1 MIHTFNGSC
10 LCGGITFSVNG
21 FSDKAAN
28 CHCTMCRK
36 FHGAAFGTLVSV
48 TGLTWLTGTELLKHY
63 TALNGTN
70 RTFCQE
76 CGASLGFREKGA
88 EIDDME
94 LAISTFNEDIPV
106 KIEAHIYTN
115 YKANWCVLQSE
126 LAVFPEGRDNGE

>member
-1 MIHTFNGSC
+1 MTHKYKGSC
-10 LCGGITFSVNG
+10 LCAGITFSVEG

-48 TGLTWLTGTELLKHY
+48 TGLTWLSGVELLKHF
-63 TALNGTN
+63 TADNGTN

-76 CGASLGFREKGA
+76 CGTSLGFRIKGA
-88 EIDDME
+88 PIEKME

-106 KIEAHIYTN
+106 KIDAHIYTD
-115 YKANWCVLQSE
+115 YKANWCELQDE
-126 LAVFPEGRDNGE
+126 ITVFAEGRD